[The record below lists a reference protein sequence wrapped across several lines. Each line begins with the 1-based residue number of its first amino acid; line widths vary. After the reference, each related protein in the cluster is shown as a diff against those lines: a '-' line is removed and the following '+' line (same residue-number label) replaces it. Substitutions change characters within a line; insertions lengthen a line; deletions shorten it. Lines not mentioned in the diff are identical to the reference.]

1 MRGDG
6 SFVDDQ
12 RGVSAV
18 LGFVLMFALV
28 MTTFAIYQ
36 SDVVP
41 HQNAEVESS
50 YSQSLDG
57 EVSELRSTTM
67 DVAASG
73 ASASETVQGAP
84 DYPDRALGINAP
96 PPKSRLSTTAEHD
109 VSIAGLESAHKQYW
123 DGTERTFET
132 RLLALEPSYNY
143 IRTEETY
150 YLANGVG
157 VHESGNGSY
166 ASSVGGE
173 VVDGDQIDIV
183 LLDGDV
189 SRQDGVH
196 DVSLEPVSTN
206 SEYHSVTP
214 EDDASIELP
223 TVRSESAWDEIA
235 AENPNI
241 NDTEVTCGDG
251 SDPPCD
257 ARVNTVEIELN
268 DSVDSYDFRVT
279 KVSLEEPSSP
289 DGTYVTMRPAGG
301 VTASNGQTF
310 TVTVRDEYGNPVSG
324 ASISLNRTGP
334 GVLTAS
340 SVTTGDSGE
349 AIFGVKH
356 AEIGVTQVTAKIDDG
371 TPDYETT
378 SLVVGGAGAGGTPT
392 FAAYTSGQYRPG
404 MGDIESLTLSE
415 GQMVP
420 NSDEHCLLLGDG
432 GGLLGGLLGAIN
444 CVDDDFLTVQG
455 NLRIE
460 SDSQRYHFQYQLIDD
475 NRNGNIDN
483 SDDAALVE
491 VTDGDGNRLFR
502 GELTNGAA
510 NRILS
515 DSGADLLEASNYE
528 EDGWEVCD
536 GGVFGIGEDC
546 DTHGHTDFD
555 DFDLDDSDVF
565 VEDAHGR
572 VTVTMGD
579 S

>member
-73 ASASETVQGAP
+73 AAASETIQGTP

-96 PPKSRLSTTAEHD
+96 PPKSRLSTTAEHS
-109 VSIAGLESAHKQYW
+109 VSIAGLETAREQYW
-123 DGTERTFET
+123 DGSDRTFET
-132 RLLALEPSYNY
+132 RLLAFEPSYNY
-143 IRTEETY
+143 IRTKETY

-189 SRQDGVH
+189 SQQASVH
-196 DVSLEPVSTN
+196 DVSLDPVSTN

-214 EDDASIELP
+214 ETGASIEFP
-223 TVRSESAWDEIA
+223 TVRSESAWTEIA

-241 NDTEVTCGDG
+241 NGTDMSCAGGGT
-251 SDPPCD
+251 PPCD
-257 ARVNTVEIELN
+257 ASVNAVEIDLN
-268 DSVDSYDFRVT
+268 ESVESYDFRVT
-279 KVSLEEPSSP
+279 KVSLEEPSRKN
-289 DGTYVTMRPAGG
+289 GTYVTMRPASG
-301 VTASNGQTF
+301 VTASEGQSF
-310 TVTVRDEYGNPVSG
+310 TVTVRDEYGNPISG
-324 ASISLNRTGP
+324 ASVSLNRTGP

-340 SVTTGDSGE
+340 SVTTDDSGE
-349 AIFGVKH
+349 AIFGVKN
-356 AEIGVTQVTAKIDDG
+356 AEIGVTEVTAEIDDG
-371 TPDYETT
+371 YPDYETT
-378 SLVVGGAGAGGTPT
+378 SRIVGGAGAGGTPT

-420 NSDEHCLLLGDG
+420 NSEEQCLLLDDG

-444 CVDDDFLTVQG
+444 CVDDDFLTLQG
-455 NLRIE
+455 SLRIQA
-460 SDSQRYHFQYQLIDD
+460 DSQQYTFKYQFVDD
-475 NRNGNIDN
+475 DRNGNIDS
-483 SDDAALVE
+483 SDDSAVVE
-491 VTDGDGNRLFR
+491 VTDRDGNRLFW

-515 DSGADLLEASNYE
+515 DSGADLLEPGNYADE
-528 EDGWEVCD
+528 EWEFC
-536 GGVFGIGEDC
+536 GVFGLSC
-546 DTHGHTDFD
+546 APRGHTDFD

-565 VEDAHGR
+565 VEEASGR
-572 VTVTMGD
+572 VTVTAD
-579 S
+579 DN